1 MTYNRDDIFIRKI
14 GAMRLK
20 KLTGTSAGAILII
33 LLAIVFILSFTIGRY
48 HIAPADVIK
57 IILSNFLP
65 IDHTWKSDLDTVVN
79 VVRLPRILAAMLVG
93 GGLSLVGACFQ
104 GLFRN
109 PLVSSD
115 ILGVSQAAGFGAA
128 LAIFFSASIL
138 ATQVTAFIFALGAV
152 GLAFGITKVMKGNS
166 VLNLILAGIAIGAL
180 FTAFQSITKYVADQD
195 KQLPAMNAFITGGFS
210 GIKMSTLSMA
220 AVPIIIGIVV
230 LILIRWRFNVLSM
243 GEEEAKSMGVNT
255 GKLRA
260 IIVVC
265 CTLVTASSVCLA
277 GTIGWIGLIIPHV
290 GRALV
295 GPDYKKL
302 LPVSMLLG
310 AVFLLIID
318 DIARS
323 LLSVEIP
330 ISLLTS
336 VLGAPFFIYLLKKR
350 GKGWS

>member
-1 MTYNRDDIFIRKI
+1 
-14 GAMRLK
+14 
-20 KLTGTSAGAILII
+20 
-33 LLAIVFILSFTIGRY
+33 
-48 HIAPADVIK
+48 
-57 IILSNFLP
+57 
-65 IDHTWKSDLDTVVN
+65 
-79 VVRLPRILAAMLVG
+79 
-93 GGLSLVGACFQ
+93 
-104 GLFRN
+104 
-109 PLVSSD
+109 
-115 ILGVSQAAGFGAA
+115 
-128 LAIFFSASIL
+128 
-138 ATQVTAFIFALGAV
+138 
-152 GLAFGITKVMKGNS
+152 
-166 VLNLILAGIAIGAL
+166 
-180 FTAFQSITKYVADQD
+180 
-195 KQLPAMNAFITGGFS
+195 
-210 GIKMSTLSMA
+210 
-220 AVPIIIGIVV
+220 
-230 LILIRWRFNVLSM
+230 VLSM

-265 CTLVTASSVCLA
+265 CTLVTASTVCIA